1 MTENIKI
8 PPPCFDFLNGELISA
23 GEGKAECRFTPT
35 EEMENPYGSIQGG
48 ILAGMMDNVLGP
60 AMVTLA
66 PDRASATIQMSV
78 NYLKPAKAGEAVIGR
93 AEVVRQG
100 TNQVYLEGS
109 LERES
114 DGTLLLRATATNIFL
129 K

>member
-1 MTENIKI
+1 
-8 PPPCFDFLNGELISA
+8 
-23 GEGKAECRFTPT
+23 
-35 EEMENPYGSIQGG
+35 
-48 ILAGMMDNVLGP
+48 
-60 AMVTLA
+60 MVTLA